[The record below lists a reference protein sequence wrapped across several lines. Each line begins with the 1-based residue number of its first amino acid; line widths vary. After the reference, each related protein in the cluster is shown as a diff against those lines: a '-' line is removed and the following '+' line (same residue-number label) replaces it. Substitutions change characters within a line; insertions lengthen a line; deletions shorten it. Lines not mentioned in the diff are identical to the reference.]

1 MHALKPKF
9 PKPLIAIDIFDI
21 LLYASGMEQEVIA
34 MEELSFLY
42 EKIYH
47 DLSEDIKSGRR
58 QAGDK
63 LPTEQEL
70 AECYGVSRI
79 TSKRALNMLANEGVA
94 TRRRGLGTF
103 VSPSPADKPAQ
114 AVSSRSSFTLK
125 PQQTRRIGLIME
137 DLGESYSLSLFYELE
152 RQAAQRNM
160 MICVEVSY
168 GDQIN
173 ERRAL
178 HRLLSL
184 KLDGLLIMPA
194 HGQYYNTDLLRLVL
208 DHFPVAVIDRPL
220 HGIPAPGIYS
230 DNEKAADE
238 LTSHLIS
245 QGYRSIAYV
254 TGDMKDAIS
263 LEDRYIGYE
272 RAMFR
277 AGLEAKGPVV
287 VPRISRFGPNAQNM
301 AQERL
306 EEERYVRRWLEE
318 TPRIDAVIGS
328 EYSIAHIARL
338 AAVSLGKR
346 VPQDLA
352 ICCFDAK
359 YGYLGEYEFTHIK
372 QDETAIAAGALDV
385 LCDMLAG
392 KNMRRQTRLIPA
404 QLMTGPSTLRT

>member
-1 MHALKPKF
+1 M
-9 PKPLIAIDIFDI
+9 DD
-21 LLYASGMEQEVIA
+21 
-34 MEELSFLY
+34 LSFLY
-42 EKIYH
+42 EKIYR
-47 DLSEDIKSGRR
+47 DLADDIESGRR
-58 QAGDK
+58 VAGDK

-70 AECYGVSRI
+70 AESYGVSRI
-79 TSKRALNMLANEGVA
+79 TSKRALNMLAEAGMA
-94 TRRRGLGTF
+94 TRRRGMGTF
-103 VSPSPADKPAQ
+103 VSSLPSDKPAQ
-114 AVSSRSSFTLK
+114 AISSRSSFTLK
-125 PQQTRRIGLIME
+125 PQQARRIGLIME

-168 GDQIN
+168 GDQAN
-173 ERRAL
+173 ERSAL

-238 LTSHLIS
+238 LTAHLIE
-245 QGYRSIAYV
+245 QNYKNIAYL
-254 TGDMKDAIS
+254 TGDMKEAVS

-272 RAMFR
+272 KAMFR
-277 AGLEAKGPVV
+277 AGLEAKAPVI
-287 VPRISRFGPNAQNM
+287 VPKITRFGPYEENI
-301 AQERL
+301 AQERR
-306 EEERYVRRWLEE
+306 EEESYVRRWLEE
-318 TPRIDAVIGS
+318 NPHIDAVIGS
-328 EYSIAHIARL
+328 EYGLAHITRL
-338 AAVSLGKR
+338 AALRLNKR

-372 QDETAIAAGALDV
+372 QDEAAIAAGALDV
-385 LCDMLAG
+385 LSAMLAG
-392 KNMRRQTRLIPA
+392 KNMRRQIRLIPA
-404 QLMTGPSTLRT
+404 KLMTGPSTIR

>member
-1 MHALKPKF
+1 M
-9 PKPLIAIDIFDI
+9 D
-21 LLYASGMEQEVIA
+21 
-34 MEELSFLY
+34 ELSFLY
-42 EKIYH
+42 EKIYR
-47 DLSEDIKSGRR
+47 DLADDIQSGRR
-58 QAGDK
+58 GVGEK

-70 AECYGVSRI
+70 AESYGVSRI
-79 TSKRALNMLANEGVA
+79 TSKRALNMLAKEGMA
-94 TRRRGLGTF
+94 TRRRGMGTF
-103 VSPSPADKPAQ
+103 VSPPPSDKPAR
-114 AVSSRSSFTLK
+114 AVNSRSSFTLK
-125 PQQTRRIGLIME
+125 PQQDRRIGLIME

-168 GDQIN
+168 GDQAN
-173 ERRAL
+173 ERKAL

-238 LTSHLIS
+238 LTTHLID
-245 QGYRSIAYV
+245 QGYQNIAYI
-254 TGDMKDAIS
+254 TGDMKEAIS

-272 RAMFR
+272 KAMLR
-277 AGLEAKGPVV
+277 AGLEARVPVV
-287 VPRISRFGPNAQNM
+287 VPGISRFGPFENDIAEQRR
-301 AQERL
+301 Q
-306 EEERYVRRWLEE
+306 EERYVRRWLSEN
-318 TPRIDAVIGS
+318 PQVDAVIGS
-328 EYSIAHIARL
+328 EYGIAHIARL
-338 AAVSLGKR
+338 AAQSLNKR

-372 QDETAIAAGALDV
+372 QDEAAIAAGALDV
-385 LCDMLAG
+385 LSDMLAG
-392 KNMRRQTRLIPA
+392 KNMRRQIRLIPA
-404 QLMTGPSTLRT
+404 RLMTGPSTVR

>member
-1 MHALKPKF
+1 M
-9 PKPLIAIDIFDI
+9 D
-21 LLYASGMEQEVIA
+21 
-34 MEELSFLY
+34 ELSFLY
-42 EKIYH
+42 EKIYR
-47 DLSEDIKSGRR
+47 DLADDIQSGRR
-58 QAGDK
+58 GVGEK

-70 AECYGVSRI
+70 AESYGVSRI
-79 TSKRALNMLANEGVA
+79 TSKRALNMLAKEGMA
-94 TRRRGLGTF
+94 TRRRGMGTF
-103 VSPSPADKPAQ
+103 VSPPPSDKPAQ
-114 AVSSRSSFTLK
+114 AVNSRSSFTLK
-125 PQQTRRIGLIME
+125 PQQDRRIGLIME

-168 GDQIN
+168 GDQAN
-173 ERRAL
+173 ERKAL

-238 LTSHLIS
+238 LTAHLID
-245 QGYRSIAYV
+245 QGYQNIAYI
-254 TGDMKDAIS
+254 TGDMKEAIS

-272 RAMFR
+272 KAMLR
-277 AGLEAKGPVV
+277 AGLEARVPVV
-287 VPRISRFGPNAQNM
+287 VPGISRFGPFENDIAEQ
-301 AQERL
+301 RR
-306 EEERYVRRWLEE
+306 EEERYVRRWLSEN
-318 TPRIDAVIGS
+318 PQVDAVIGS
-328 EYSIAHIARL
+328 EYGIAHIARL
-338 AAVSLGKR
+338 AAQSLNKR

-372 QDETAIAAGALDV
+372 QDEAAIAAGALDV
-385 LCDMLAG
+385 LSDMLAG
-392 KNMRRQTRLIPA
+392 KNMRRQIRLIPA
-404 QLMTGPSTLRT
+404 RLMTGPSTVR